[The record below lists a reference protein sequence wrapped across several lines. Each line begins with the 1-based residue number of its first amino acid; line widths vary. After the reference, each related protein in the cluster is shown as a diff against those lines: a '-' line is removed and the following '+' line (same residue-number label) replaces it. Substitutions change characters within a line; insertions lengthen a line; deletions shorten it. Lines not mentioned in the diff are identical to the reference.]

1 MVAILILAAGSGS
14 RMGQPKA
21 LLEIDGERLVDRAVN
36 TFIKAGHPDIFV
48 VLGAW
53 VGEVPHCTTIIN
65 DAWVEG
71 MGSSLIV
78 GLSAIQKN
86 PKYREVIISLVD
98 LPGLTPGVIQAISD
112 HPHDL
117 VIAEYGGKRGHPVK
131 IGRSHWD
138 GVLASSSGD
147 VGARSYLSSRSD
159 VYQIAFDDLEI
170 GRDLDTPADLA
181 AFRHA

>member
-1 MVAILILAAGSGS
+1 
-14 RMGQPKA
+14 
-21 LLEIDGERLVDRAVN
+21 
-36 TFIKAGHPDIFV
+36 
-48 VLGAW
+48 
-53 VGEVPHCTTIIN
+53 
-65 DAWVEG
+65 
-71 MGSSLIV
+71 MGSSLKV

-98 LPGLTPGVIQAISD
+98 LPGLTADVIEAIYQ

-117 VIAEYGGKRGHPVK
+117 VTAEYGGKRGHPVK

-138 GVLASSSGD
+138 GVLGSSAGD
-147 VGARSYLSSRSD
+147 IGARSYLSSRSD

-181 AFRHA
+181 AFPHA